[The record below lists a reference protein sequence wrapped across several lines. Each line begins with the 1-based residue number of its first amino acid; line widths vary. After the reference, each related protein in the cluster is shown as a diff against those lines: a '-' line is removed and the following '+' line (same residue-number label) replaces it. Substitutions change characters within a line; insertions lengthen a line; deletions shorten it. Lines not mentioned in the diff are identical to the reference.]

1 MALKE
6 KKDNKHTKYWK
17 RKTNKKQQNKSKLD
31 IEVVAL
37 FVLSILLAVLIY
49 AKSGIIGENL
59 NIVLGGIMGWL
70 KYILPIGTF
79 IMAIYMVIDEEQKES
94 FAGKIINYTVFLLC
108 LMSLMTIYQISK
120 GSLKISYEF
129 QTLVSR
135 AYELGV
141 KM

>member
-1 MALKE
+1 MAKR
-6 KKDNKHTKYWK
+6 KKRTTNTRNTGK

-37 FVLSILLAVLIY
+37 FVLSILLAELIY

-94 FAGKIINYTVFLLC
+94 FAGKIINYTVFLIC
-108 LMSLMTIYQISK
+108 LMSIMTIYKISK
-120 GSLKISYEF
+120 ES
-129 QTLVSR
+129 
-135 AYELGV
+135 
-141 KM
+141 